1 MTDRRDTR
9 QATARFDSYGQLAIR
24 GVDRGPLVERVWGS
38 SEYEWSRTVELRHVR
53 LLRAALGCTTDSEM
67 IEKIESMSIDE
78 ILAVISASD
87 IPTTFFNWNSFD

>member
-9 QATARFDSYGQLAIR
+9 QATARFDSYGRLAIR

-38 SEYEWSRTVELRHVR
+38 SEYEWSRMVELRHVR
-53 LLRAALGCTTDSEM
+53 LLRAALGCTTDSEL